1 MRYRG
6 NSFSLTPA
14 VKGTNNLRSTR
25 FRAHAEDR
33 RVQRALDLIQSCYD
47 VPMSEIVTSLNLS
60 VSRFRHLFKR
70 EVGLT
75 PGHFVKLVRLER
87 AKKLLKNSFLTVKE
101 IAAFVGANDVSHFV
115 RDYKAAYG
123 HTPSQARKGSSH
135 RLQQIP
141 AGTKRLSS

>member
-6 NSFSLTPA
+6 DSFYLKPA
-14 VKGTNNLRSTR
+14 VKGKNKVRSPM

-47 VPMSEIVTSLNLS
+47 VPISEIVTSLNLS
-60 VSRFRHLFKR
+60 VSRFRHLFKK
-70 EVGLT
+70 EVGLA
-75 PGHFVKLVRLER
+75 PGHFVKRVRLER

-123 HTPSQARKGSSH
+123 HTPSEARKRSSH
-135 RLQQIP
+135 QLHHIA
-141 AGTKRLSS
+141 AGKKRLSP